1 MRGVKTRVLLIG
13 AAAVV
18 TVPTGFVIGVGV
30 IAGGGAGSS
39 GAAAAAA
46 TVACTYAYP
55 DADRLAQTMSAL
67 TDEPVQARQWDRYAT
82 LIGVDPAQV
91 HWDESTDEQRDEL
104 LHTAIG
110 NLLDT
115 ANPAAITTPPLIW
128 WLGTVPDD
136 TDTTWETSPVPGW
149 NGTLDTYLAALLD
162 DYATSRYTPA
172 PTPTSEL
179 DPGIHW
185 GEQTMTRE
193 QIAQVA
199 YQAGFRG
206 EALVAMVGIAWR
218 ESGGH
223 PQLYVNRP
231 STGDWSYG
239 LWGLNVGK
247 DMQFWPQFQSWG
259 ISSPDELRTPL
270 GNARA
275 AFGMYQQM
283 GERPWGPYKGQ
294 PWTYSTDQV
303 AARAAVDNAA
313 KQGILGRPWP
323 DSATPTHDTS
333 VGPAPGQ
340 DDDHSWDR
348 HQCVPPTS
356 TACRQPAHGA
366 AILATIRHLES
377 GDDYTH
383 NSHAVSGGPDSGG
396 NPTGAYQFPNT
407 SWASYGGYGEAF
419 MAPPNVQ
426 DQLATATVDRIL
438 KAFGG
443 DPAWVPIAWKIG
455 IGGARNVQDGTW
467 TLAYVPNPAD
477 NQLSIGEYQ
486 ARWLDYY
493 TTIALPVAGGTPAV
507 CPQGGQAAVAW
518 GDTQIGAP
526 YAAAS
531 RYRFGDPPWPGGT
544 MIGDRG
550 DRYNFPAGTRVYDC
564 SGFVIA
570 AWRAAGVD
578 LVAQYGLYGSQAF
591 PHSPLEEIDPSAVIP
606 GDLAVYSV
614 SASGIGH
621 IVMVHHV
628 DPDGTVHVI
637 EATPSRGVHIG
648 LIDWSRVIS
657 IKRPPSP
664 ST

>member
-1 MRGVKTRVLLIG
+1 MNPSRP
-13 AAAVV
+13 A
-18 TVPTGFVIGVGV
+18 
-30 IAGGGAGSS
+30 
-39 GAAAAAA
+39 
-46 TVACTYAYP
+46 
-55 DADRLAQTMSAL
+55 
-67 TDEPVQARQWDRYAT
+67 QWDRYAT

-91 HWDESTDEQRDEL
+91 HWEESTDEQRDEL

-110 NLLDT
+110 TLLNT
-115 ANPAAITTPPLIW
+115 TNPAAITTPPLIW
-128 WLGTVPDD
+128 WHGTVPDD
-136 TDTTWETSPVPGW
+136 TDTTWETTPVPGW
-149 NGTLDTYLAALLD
+149 NGTLDDYLAALLD
-162 DYATSRYTPA
+162 DYATSRHAPA
-172 PTPTSEL
+172 PTPSSEL

-199 YQAGFRG
+199 HQAGFRG

-259 ISSPDELRTPL
+259 INSPDELRTPL

-283 GERPWGPYKGQ
+283 GERPWGPYKGK

-313 KQGILGRPWP
+313 RQGLLGQPWP
-323 DSATPTHDTS
+323 DPTTTQDTTA
-333 VGPAPGQ
+333 GPAPKQ
-340 DDDHSWDR
+340 DDHTWDDHHASPRRRRRADSQPRSRRSWPR
-348 HQCVPPTS
+348 SATSRAATTTPNRATPSPPTAA
-356 TACRQPAHGA
+356 TAAATQPAPTSSSTPAGA
-366 AILATIRHLES
+366 ATAATAKRSWPHPASKTNWPPTTSPHPRRLRRRPGMGPHRLVRRNRRRPQRPRRHL
-377 GDDYTH
+377 
-383 NSHAVSGGPDSGG
+383 VSS
-396 NPTGAYQFPNT
+396 PTSPTPPTT
-407 SWASYGGYGEAF
+407 S
-419 MAPPNVQ
+419 
-426 DQLATATVDRIL
+426 I
-438 KAFGG
+438 
-443 DPAWVPIAWKIG
+443 
-455 IGGARNVQDGTW
+455 
-467 TLAYVPNPAD
+467 
-477 NQLSIGEYQ
+477 SIGDYQ

-493 TTIALPVAGGTPAV
+493 TTIALPAAGGTPAV

-518 GDTQIGAP
+518 AETQLGAP

-544 MIGDRG
+544 LIGDRG
-550 DRYNFPAGTRVYDC
+550 DRYTYPAGTIVYDC

-591 PHSPLEEIDPSAVIP
+591 PDSPLEEIDPSAVIP
-606 GDLAVYSV
+606 ATSPSTRV
-614 SASGIGH
+614 SASGVGH
-621 IVMVHHV
+621 IVMIHHV

-648 LIDWSRVIS
+648 TIDWSRVIS

-664 ST
+664 PT